1 VNDLYATDEALA
13 HEAADVAAGYVYDH
27 MLDGDRRGDVI
38 DTLAIA
44 VSLVLI
50 ALIFAGQLPV

>member
-13 HEAADVAAGYVYDH
+13 QEATDIAAGYVYDH
-27 MLDGDRRGDVI
+27 LLDGERHGDVI